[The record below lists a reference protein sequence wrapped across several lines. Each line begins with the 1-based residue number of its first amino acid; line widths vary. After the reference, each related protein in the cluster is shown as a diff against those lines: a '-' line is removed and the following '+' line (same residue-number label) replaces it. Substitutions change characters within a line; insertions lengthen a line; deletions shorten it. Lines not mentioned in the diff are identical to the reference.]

1 MRSHCVVYG
10 TGGGEEVVK
19 EHKCEN
25 KFGHVQLTPEESS
38 LGMVSCGIWL
48 YPHG

>member
-1 MRSHCVVYG
+1 MRSHAAVCG

-25 KFGHVQLTPEESS
+25 KFGHVQLTLEESS
-38 LGMVSCGIWL
+38 LGMVSCGTWL
-48 YPHG
+48 CPRG